1 MKVLMIYLKEELNVK
16 LSDFL
21 TLVWKLGI
29 FFNELPYFL
38 NAAKKKKK
46 SQVQHRTGMN
56 SLLILIAFNRNHVP
70 KYKIFDVDMYF
81 NSSR

>member
-46 SQVQHRTGMN
+46 SSSTSHRNEFFAYTD
-56 SLLILIAFNRNHVP
+56 SF
-70 KYKIFDVDMYF
+70 
-81 NSSR
+81 

>member
-1 MKVLMIYLKEELNVK
+1 MKVLMIYLEEELNVK

-38 NAAKKKKK
+38 NVAKKKKK
-46 SQVQHRTGMN
+46 SSSTLHRNEFFTYTD
-56 SLLILIAFNRNHVP
+56 SF
-70 KYKIFDVDMYF
+70 
-81 NSSR
+81 

>member
-46 SQVQHRTGMN
+46 VKFNIAQEW
-56 SLLILIAFNRNHVP
+56 ILCL
-70 KYKIFDVDMYF
+70 YW
-81 NSSR
+81 

>member
-1 MKVLMIYLKEELNVK
+1 MKVLMIYLEEELNVK

-38 NAAKKKKK
+38 NVAKKKK
-46 SQVQHRTGMN
+46 SQVQHCTGMN

-70 KYKIFDVDMYF
+70 KYKIFDVDTYF
-81 NSSR
+81 NSRR

>member
-1 MKVLMIYLKEELNVK
+1 MKVLMIYLEEELNVK

-38 NAAKKKKK
+38 NVAKKKKVK
-46 SQVQHRTGMN
+46 FNIAQEW
-56 SLLILIAFNRNHVP
+56 IL
-70 KYKIFDVDMYF
+70 YLYW
-81 NSSR
+81 